1 MTATE
6 PVPAARAVLER
17 LARPAPAAGL
27 AAFRCLFGALML
39 LSVARFAALGWI
51 DELLLA
57 PSFHFTYLG
66 FDWVRPLAPAL
77 MYAGFAL
84 MALAAL
90 GLCLGAFTRVSA
102 AVFCVTFTY
111 AELID
116 KTNYLNHYYF
126 VSLIAC
132 LLVFLPSN
140 TVAAVDARLRPALR
154 RAHVAS
160 IHYLVLRVQ
169 VTIVYFYAG
178 FAKLNADWLF
188 HAEPLRT
195 WLFARGDL
203 FLVGP
208 LLQQEWLAYLMS
220 WGGAAFDLAI
230 APLLWWRA
238 TRRYAYAAAAA
249 FHLVVWGLFPIG
261 MFSFIMLVAGTVFF
275 RPDWPL
281 RLLALPRPRAAAE
294 PPARAARHELA
305 LAAAFLLVQLALPL
319 RFLVYPGNPNWTEEA
334 FRFAWR
340 VMLTEKSGTVEFR
353 VVTPEGERL
362 VRPRE
367 ELSEL
372 QVRMMSTQP
381 DMIHQ
386 YAKHL
391 ARRYQA
397 EGGGRVRVYADAWAA
412 LNGRLSQR
420 LIDPT
425 VDLAAEPRTLGPV
438 RFIVPLSEAQGGLE
452 ARLR

>member
-6 PVPAARAVLER
+6 PRPAARAVLER
-17 LARPAPAAGL
+17 FARPVPAAGL

-126 VSLIAC
+126 VSLVAG

-140 TVAAVDARLRPALR
+140 TVAAVDARLRPAIR

-160 IHYLVLRVQ
+160 IHYLVLRAQ
-169 VTIVYFYAG
+169 VSIVYFYAG
-178 FAKLNADWLF
+178 FAKLNADWLL

-208 LLQQEWLAYLMS
+208 LLQQEWLAYAMS

-238 TRRYAYAAAAA
+238 TRRYAYLAAAA
-249 FHLVVWGLFPIG
+249 FHLVVWALFPIG

-275 RPDWPL
+275 EPGWPL
-281 RLLALPRPRAAAE
+281 RLLALPR
-294 PPARAARHELA
+294 ARAALEPEARTAPHILA
-305 LAAAFLLVQLALPL
+305 LACAFLLVQLALPL

-353 VVTPEGERL
+353 VVTPEAERL

-367 ELSEL
+367 DLSEL

-391 ARRYQA
+391 ARRYQP
-397 EGGGRVRVYADAWAA
+397 ESGGRVRVYADAWAA
-412 LNGRLSQR
+412 LNGRASQR

-425 VDLAAEPRTLGPV
+425 VDLAAEPRTLGPA
-438 RFIVPLSEAQGGLE
+438 RFIVPLYEAQAGLE
-452 ARLR
+452 ARLP